1 MHANTDLV
9 QKISWTSL
17 YIFMCKYRV
26 CLHFPWLPWNSIVWL
41 YPLSGSLVI
50 SKVLLWK
57 QCWLCILGNYLQIKT
72 QKWIWWYK
80 EWVLVQGFCHMLPH
94 LQQKGLLV
102 GLPLLD
108 DDKIHI
114 MYLILYIYST
124 PSISTEDSMSLVLGE
139 RDTNRFQSS
148 GQHLAFR
155 EAAGMSCHN
164 IE

>member
-1 MHANTDLV
+1 MHANIDLV

-72 QKWIWWYK
+72 QKWIWWCK

-102 GLPLLD
+102 GLSLLD

-114 MYLILYIYST
+114 MYLILYIYIPPL
-124 PSISTEDSMSLVLGE
+124 PSLLKTRWAWFWEKGTQIDFNLLVNTWLLGRQQE
-139 RDTNRFQSS
+139 WAVIT
-148 GQHLAFR
+148 
-155 EAAGMSCHN
+155 
-164 IE
+164 